1 MPTKIELRVN
11 GLPYTLWKNLSYTRS
26 IDTNAGDFT
35 FSTTNTLPQAY
46 PVKAGDA
53 VQVLVNG
60 VSKVFGYVDE
70 ISASGDNGGSS
81 VQVRGRDNICD
92 LIDSSVP
99 DSVKDIDGDV
109 SLASLCQ
116 RVISALGASIPVVDK
131 SGGASAKN
139 PAEDKTGRAGSN
151 SGRKCMEL
159 LNSFA
164 RKAQVYLIP
173 SGDGKLVIYR
183 PGSDR
188 AHDPIQ
194 NMRNGRNNNVTNWS
208 ISQSWQDRFHTYKVT
223 SQDNFSDDS
232 DDYGE
237 GTDRS
242 GTLTDPEIR
251 TSRYLEVQAKESSDD
266 GQCGGQA
273 NEEANLRRA
282 RSTEY
287 CVTIPDVMQRN
298 GSLWDIGQ
306 LVRVSDE
313 FAGVAG
319 TLLIRSVNVSQDNSG
334 GTSCKLTLCPPDAYN
349 VQGVASTKTRM
360 RAMIGTEFT
369 SG

>member
-11 GLPYTLWKNLSYTRS
+11 GQPYAFWKTLSYTRS
-26 IDTNAGDFT
+26 IDTNAGEFS
-35 FSTTNTLPQAY
+35 FSTTNTLPQTY
-46 PVKAGDA
+46 PVKAGDR
-53 VQVLVNG
+53 VQVIVNG
-60 VSKVFGYVDE
+60 TPKITGFVDE
-70 ISASGDNGGSS
+70 ISASGDENGSS
-81 VQVRGRDNICD
+81 VQVRGRDNTCD

-99 DSVKDIDGDV
+99 DKVKDVDGAI
-109 SLASLCQ
+109 SLVGLC
-116 RVISALGASIPVVDK
+116 RRIISALGAQIPVIDK
-131 SGGASAKN
+131 SGGAKAAP
-139 PAEDKTGRAGSN
+139 PAEKKTGRAGSN
-151 SGRKCMEL
+151 SGRKCMDL
-159 LNSFA
+159 LNSFS

-173 SGDGKLVIYR
+173 SGDGKLVVYR

-194 NMRNGRNNNVTNWS
+194 NRRNGQNNNVTSWS
-208 ISQSWQDRFHTYKVT
+208 ISQSWQERFHTYKIT

-232 DDYGE
+232 DDYGS

-251 TSRYLEVQAKESSDD
+251 ASRYLEIQAKESSDD
-266 GQCGGQA
+266 GQCAGQA

-287 CVTIPDVMQRN
+287 SVSIPDVMQRD

-313 FAGVAG
+313 FAGVSG
-319 TLLIRSVNVSQDNSG
+319 TLLIRSVNVTQDNSG